1 MVDQDFI
8 GQIRAAEKQE
18 DELISTARDNA
29 AIAIEEAR
37 NKATEML
44 SSARA
49 QADEEQRELLDS
61 ATRQAAAI
69 EQEAVESDNTTD
81 DDTDLHEA
89 VAAVAGRIV
98 NYCVD
103 R

>member
-37 NKATEML
+37 NKAAEML

-89 VAAVAGRIV
+89 VSAVAGRIV

>member
-18 DELISTARDNA
+18 DELINTARDNA

-37 NKATEML
+37 NKAAEML